1 MRYHPYVYR
10 LPAAETLGIG
20 SKNYITSEKAGFILS
35 VAVLSEDP
43 NLSIEL
49 LIDDKDYGTSIADL
63 IERQQ
68 AFMTATDWTIT
79 RQDPNVT
86 PPQYAIA
93 VFPNTGTW
101 SWESSLKV
109 NLAVPSDIGTAEAGV
124 STITVDEFV
133 VKWVEY

>member
-1 MRYHPYVYR
+1 M
-10 LPAAETLGIG
+10 
-20 SKNYITSEKAGFILS
+20 
-35 VAVLSEDP
+35 LSEDP

-86 PPQYAIA
+86 PAQYAIA

-124 STITVDEFV
+124 NTITVDEFV
-133 VKWVEY
+133 VKWVEF